1 MRNVLAVA
9 LVVAGVLAV
18 AGCNGSSEQARLRHL
33 ATQSGGNT
41 GAAQPDDPTSDMV
54 NAVSTADG
62 KPPVYLKF
70 RLVTAPQVGQPLEL
84 QIALIQEPKL
94 EIDTLKVS
102 LQPREGLQLKSA
114 SPIDLGKPGIG
125 ATHMIPV
132 TLLPLQAG
140 VLSLAVTVL
149 VDTERE
155 TLTRGYTV
163 PVLVLPAQPAA
174 SETQGGAG
182 TAPAAPAARA
192 APATRSRTR

>member
-114 SPIDLGKPGIG
+114 SPIDFGKPGVG
-125 ATHMIPV
+125 ETHLFPV
-132 TLLPLQAG
+132 TLVPQQTG
-140 VLSLAVTVL
+140 VLSLGVTVL

-155 TLTRGYTV
+155 SLTRGYTV
-163 PVLVLPAQPAA
+163 PVLVLPPQPAA
-174 SETQGGAG
+174 SDAQAASSPQQ
-182 TAPAAPAARA
+182 AP
-192 APATRSRTR
+192 PATRSRTR

>member
-1 MRNVLAVA
+1 MAVA
-9 LVVAGVLAV
+9 MVVAL
-18 AGCNGSSEQARLRHL
+18 AGCSGSSEQARLRHEV
-33 ATQSGGNT
+33 AQSGGTNA
-41 GAAQPDDPTSDMV
+41 GSHPDDPTADMV
-54 NAVSTADG
+54 NAVSSAEG

-70 RLVTAPQVGQPLEL
+70 RMLTAPQIGQPLEL
-84 QIALIQEPKL
+84 QLALIQEPKL

-114 SPIDLGKPGIG
+114 SPIDFGKPGIG

-132 TLLPLQAG
+132 TLLPLQTG

-192 APATRSRTR
+192 APAAHSRTR